1 MIQLVI
7 SMLTVYS
14 VASSRTAED
23 RKAFGIKVH
32 LVRFVVVLHTLL
44 ICRLI
49 LLGHGPPQKIQKSY
63 PQKIQKS

>member
-14 VASSRTAED
+14 VASPSTAED
-23 RKAFGIKVH
+23 RKAFGIEMH
-32 LVRFVVVLHTLL
+32 LVVLHTLL

-63 PQKIQKS
+63 PQEIQKS